1 MNPCN
6 HRNRI
11 SRILLFLSVS
21 LYMQLGLTHSG
32 MYEDYFEF
40 DESDG
45 GQSIT
50 VEESTLMKKEK
61 AASREAIRCVDG
73 AAKFFPCSKVDFLAQ
88 VRKEDLGGGDSL
100 LNDIWGWTDP
110 ETGQEIAIIG
120 KFNGTSFVD
129 VTDGL
134 NPVVIG
140 FLPNHVP
147 RVTSNWRDIKVY
159 QDHAFIVSEAR
170 RRDNG
175 LQVFDLRTLK
185 FITPGSELEET
196 AHLPGFNN
204 AHNIFINEDS
214 GYAYVVGSNQCG
226 QGLFMVDISTPA
238 EPEFAGCFGE
248 DGYTHDVQCV
258 IYNGPDA
265 EHLGKEICVA
275 YNEDTITIVDVTNK
289 DLPVQLSRTS
299 YFGVGYTHQG
309 WFADDSHTTIIV
321 NDEQDETSDQV
332 KTTTYIFN
340 VEDLDAPKFVDAYK
354 AETNAIDHNLYVH
367 NGLVYQSN
375 YRAGLRILAIDDQ
388 EAGQLREVAYFD
400 TIPFSDLARFSGTW
414 SNYPFFSSGKII
426 TSDIGGGLFI
436 LQPHEDLLST
446 DDGEQPQPSA
456 SPQEPPPVEAP
467 EDPNVNVS
475 TSTNSNEENQVKSL
489 NLAGSMGIYT
499 LLLMMVLL
507 IVPFKLRRYTKIF

>member
-1 MNPCN
+1 
-6 HRNRI
+6 
-11 SRILLFLSVS
+11 
-21 LYMQLGLTHSG
+21 

-73 AAKFFPCSKVDFLAQ
+73 VARFFPCSKIDFLAQ
-88 VRKEDLGGGDSL
+88 VRRGDLGGDNSR

-110 ETGQEIAIIG
+110 ETGQEIAIVG
-120 KFNGTSFVD
+120 KENGTSFVD

-140 FLPNHVP
+140 FLPNHTP
-147 RVTSNWRDIKVY
+147 RVSSAWRDIKVY
-159 QDHAFIVSEAR
+159 QDHAFIVSEVR
-170 RRDNG
+170 RRGNG

-196 AHLPGFNN
+196 AHHPGFNN

-214 GYAYVVGSNQCG
+214 GFAYVVGSNQCG
-226 QGLFMVDISTPA
+226 GGLYMVDISIPA
-238 EPEFAGCFGE
+238 EPQFAGCFGE

-275 YNEDTITIVDVTNK
+275 YNEDTLTIVDVTNK
-289 DLPVQLSRTS
+289 ESPIQLSRTS

-309 WFADDSHTTIIV
+309 WFADETHTTLIV
-321 NDEQDETSDQV
+321 NDELDETNDQV
-332 KTTTYIFN
+332 NTTTYIFD
-340 VEDLDAPKFVDAYK
+340 VQDLDEPEFVDSYSADTK
-354 AETNAIDHNLYVH
+354 AIDHNLYTH

-414 SNYPFFSSGKII
+414 SNYPYFSSGKII

-436 LQPHEDLLST
+436 LQPHDDLISSDSDSEEPTST
-446 DDGEQPQPSA
+446 TANNGGAPGDPQPSEEEPNA
-456 SPQEPPPVEAP
+456 SEPI
-467 EDPNVNVS
+467 
-475 TSTNSNEENQVKSL
+475 NSNNEENSQKRFFDQ
-489 NLAGSMGIYT
+489 AGSMDFYA
-499 LLLMMVLL
+499 LLMMIILL
-507 IVPFKLRRYTKIF
+507 VPLMFQRLNIRFSKSKT